1 MTKAIQNWLKRH
13 RNPTSF
19 WLHMLGIPACFVAA
33 PLLIV
38 FGRWWVAAA
47 VFVAGYALQFI
58 GHLIEG
64 NRSGE
69 EILVRRL
76 ITRLGKARKRSGRGG
91 RRRHG

>member
-1 MTKAIQNWLKRH
+1 VAKAIQDWLKRH

-33 PLLIV
+33 PLLAV
-38 FGRWWVAAA
+38 FGQWWVAAA

-69 EILVRRL
+69 EMLLRRL
-76 ITRLGKARKRSGRGG
+76 IAKFGKAGRRSGRAG
-91 RRRHG
+91 RRKRG